1 MARTILHVDMDA
13 FYASIEQRDHP
24 ELLGKPVIVGG
35 SPEERGVV
43 SAASYE
49 ARRYGV
55 RSAMPMAQARRLC
68 PEGVFLP
75 VRMARYRQVSS
86 QVMAILHCFTPLVEK
101 LSVDE
106 AFLDVTGSEALFGS
120 GVEIARAIKERIR
133 SELSLT
139 ASVGVAPNKFL
150 AKVASDLRKPDALVV
165 VPPEGVEEFL
175 STLPVSRLWGVGPAT
190 ERSLRRLGIQTIGQL
205 AAYPVETLRRRLGR
219 AGEALHRLARGED
232 DRPVE
237 PSTEV
242 KSIGRETTFPE
253 DIGDTETLERVLLG
267 LSEEVGARLRRE
279 GVCGRTVTLK
289 LRFSNFTTLTRSRS
303 LPEATALAEKIY
315 PVALAL
321 FRGVE
326 RPLKVRLLGVTV
338 SNLSPGQAA
347 RQLSLFEPPDAR
359 RERLA
364 ETVDSL
370 RERYGDEIIRRARLV
385 PPRHL
390 PDGS

>member
-120 GVEIARAIKERIR
+120 GVE
-133 SELSLT
+133 
-139 ASVGVAPNKFL
+139 
-150 AKVASDLRKPDALVV
+150 
-165 VPPEGVEEFL
+165 
-175 STLPVSRLWGVGPAT
+175 
-190 ERSLRRLGIQTIGQL
+190 
-205 AAYPVETLRRRLGR
+205 
-219 AGEALHRLARGED
+219 
-232 DRPVE
+232 
-237 PSTEV
+237 
-242 KSIGRETTFPE
+242 
-253 DIGDTETLERVLLG
+253 
-267 LSEEVGARLRRE
+267 
-279 GVCGRTVTLK
+279 
-289 LRFSNFTTLTRSRS
+289 
-303 LPEATALAEKIY
+303 
-315 PVALAL
+315 
-321 FRGVE
+321 
-326 RPLKVRLLGVTV
+326 
-338 SNLSPGQAA
+338 
-347 RQLSLFEPPDAR
+347 
-359 RERLA
+359 
-364 ETVDSL
+364 
-370 RERYGDEIIRRARLV
+370 
-385 PPRHL
+385 
-390 PDGS
+390 